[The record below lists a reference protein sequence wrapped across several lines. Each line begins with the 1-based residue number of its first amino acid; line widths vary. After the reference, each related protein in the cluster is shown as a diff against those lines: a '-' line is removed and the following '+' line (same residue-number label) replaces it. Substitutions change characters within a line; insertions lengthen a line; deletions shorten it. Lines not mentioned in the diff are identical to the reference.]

1 LQKIDLSKTFLFISH
16 FDATLKGLMR
26 IPLFRRMFALTNNSE
41 VTEQFITSLGEAKDY
56 AEVWKIVKETT
67 MYTLNKRRDSI
78 MLFLDDLPLQLGA
91 YYPVGTNNIVLN
103 RALVEIIEASMK
115 DKPAVN
121 ALIYNLL
128 LHEYLHALGEM
139 SETGVRR
146 EVVEV
151 AKKSFGEKHI
161 ATLVAC
167 KSPWVLLKDLRL
179 GPYCSPKRV
188 MEIVRDFEKTGK
200 YVV

>member
-1 LQKIDLSKTFLFISH
+1 LTSNSK
-16 FDATLKGLMR
+16 D
-26 IPLFRRMFALTNNSE
+26 
-41 VTEQFITSLGEAKDY
+41 TEGFGTCLDKAKNY
-56 AEVWKIVKETT
+56 AEVWKIVKETAE
-67 MYTLNKRRDSI
+67 YALGKRRNSM

-103 RALVEIIEASMK
+103 RSLVEIVESVMS
-115 DKPAVN
+115 DKPTVN

-139 SETGVRR
+139 SETGVRH

-151 AKKSFGEKHI
+151 AKKSFGETHI

-167 KSPWVLLKDLRL
+167 KSPWVLLKDIPL
-179 GPYCSPKRV
+179 GPYNAPKRV

-200 YVV
+200 YIV

>member
-1 LQKIDLSKTFLFISH
+1 MSFINFLFISH
-16 FDATLKGLMR
+16 FGVTLKGLMQFL
-26 IPLFRRMFALTNNSE
+26 LFCRRFVLTGNSK
-41 VTEQFITSLGEAKDY
+41 VSDQFITSLDEAKDY
-56 AEVWKIVKETT
+56 AEVWKIVKETAA
-67 MYTLNKRRDSI
+67 YALSKRRDSM

-103 RALVEIIEASMK
+103 RALVEIVEASMK
-115 DKPAVN
+115 DKPTVN

-139 SETGVRR
+139 SEVGVRR

-167 KSPWVLLKDLRL
+167 KSPWVLLKDIPL
-179 GPYCSPKRV
+179 GPYNSPKRV